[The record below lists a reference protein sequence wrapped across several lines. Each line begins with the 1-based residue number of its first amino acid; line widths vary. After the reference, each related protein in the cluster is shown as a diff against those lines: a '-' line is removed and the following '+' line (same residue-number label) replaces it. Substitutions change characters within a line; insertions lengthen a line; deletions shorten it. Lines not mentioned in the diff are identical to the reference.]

1 MCLFCYIFF
10 EVRSPVLQIFLLC
23 FLDTCQ
29 IPVILYAT
37 SNEIKSYATI
47 NNVTSSAILA
57 HTDVTDMAY
66 DSSSGRLYYYNSSDG
81 GTFYSVKLDGSDS
94 RAVIKAERV
103 LRFTFDSERKV
114 IYYIRGQTDQI
125 HSVNIT
131 SMQDIPISEL
141 SAATDAK
148 DLDMDTNG

>member
-1 MCLFCYIFF
+1 M
-10 EVRSPVLQIFLLC
+10 
-23 FLDTCQ
+23 
-29 IPVILYAT
+29 
-37 SNEIKSYATI
+37 
-47 NNVTSSAILA
+47 TSSAILA

-131 SMQDIPISEL
+131 SMQDNPIPEL

-148 DLDMDTNG
+148 DLDMDANG